1 MRYDELPVLF
11 ACAGESLLG
20 IVARPA
26 QPAET
31 GVLVIVGGPQY
42 RVGSHRQFVHLSRFL
57 AGEGIA
63 CMRFDYRGMG
73 DSSGAMRTFEE
84 VSDDIGA
91 ALDAFFA
98 MLPELKR
105 VVLWGLCDAA
115 SAACFYAPGDA
126 RVAGVALLNPW
137 VRTEAGEATA
147 YLRHYYVQ
155 RLLSG
160 AFWRKLIGGGVR
172 FGDSARG
179 LGGNIARAGARTAE
193 SPLPA
198 RMGECLARFKGDI
211 LVVLS
216 EVDLV
221 AAEFR
226 DAAKSKPW
234 QRVLEASRTQS
245 RRIAGATHTF
255 SSEAWRNEVACA
267 TLEWVRA
274 LPAGGAAQPDC

>member
-1 MRYDELPVLF
+1 VNYDEQPVLF
-11 ACAGESLLG
+11 ACAGESLVG

-57 AGEGIA
+57 AAAGIA

-84 VSDDIGA
+84 VSEDIRAAIDRFFGA
-91 ALDAFFA
+91 V
-98 MLPELKR
+98 PEVKR

-115 SAACFYAPGDA
+115 SAACFYAPGDP

-137 VRTEAGEATA
+137 VRTESGEATA

-172 FGDSARG
+172 IGDSARG
-179 LGGNIARAGARTAE
+179 LGGNIARAGARNAE
-193 SPLPA
+193 APLPA
-198 RMGECLARFKGDI
+198 RMGESLAAFPGSI

-216 EVDLV
+216 EADLV

-226 DAAKSKPW
+226 DAAKSKLW
-234 QRVLEASRTQS
+234 QRVLEASRAQS
-245 RRIAGATHTF
+245 RQIPGATHTF
-255 SSEAWRNEVACA
+255 SSEAWRTEVARA

-274 LPAGGAAQPDC
+274 LPAAVR